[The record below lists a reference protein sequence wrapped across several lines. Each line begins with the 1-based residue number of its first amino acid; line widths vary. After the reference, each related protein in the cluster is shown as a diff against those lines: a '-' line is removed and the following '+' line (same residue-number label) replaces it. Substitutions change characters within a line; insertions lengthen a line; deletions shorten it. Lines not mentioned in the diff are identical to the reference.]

1 MTPILT
7 IDPYISLFIYT
18 LSVYGI
24 SWIIVWGKI
33 FENIRE
39 KLSKYTFLE
48 GLLSCIVCTSVWVSV
63 IIGLI
68 SKYTTILSHNVV
80 IQNPLDAII
89 LAGYSAAT
97 TWIIASLLD
106 DLE

>member
-1 MTPILT
+1 MTSSNKGP
-7 IDPYISLFIYT
+7 
-18 LSVYGI
+18 
-24 SWIIVWGKI
+24 
-33 FENIRE
+33 
-39 KLSKYTFLE
+39 
-48 GLLSCIVCTSVWVSV
+48 LLSALYLKYDSQSRTVNKIKQNGYWSKTSEKNTKEISTHFSNTSTDNITQND